1 MSRVLRKRRIE
12 TLSNEHSWEKFTHL
26 SMRWVKHI
34 FRNQMKLT
42 IVELNV
48 NTMDLFLIIDTQNII
63 TNSRVSGFFMKTQ
76 QEY

>member
-12 TLSNEHSWEKFTHL
+12 TLSNEHSWEKLTHL

-34 FRNQMKLT
+34 LRKQMKLT

-63 TNSRVSGFFMKTQ
+63 INSRVSGFFMKTQ